1 MTKGIWSLLGV
12 GTVMVGLAGCGGGE
26 AVPRP
31 AASNPSSPSGRDST
45 YVADTEP
52 AGAVPVGEARQS
64 VQSDDE
70 VVLVGRVG
78 GSAEPFVDGI
88 AAFTIVDLKVP
99 PCAPEEG
106 CPRPW
111 DYCCTQNQVK
121 DNIAMVKVV
130 DEGGKPVTEDARG
143 LLGVAELN
151 TVVVHGK
158 AERDDG
164 GNLALL
170 AHQVFVK
177 E

>member
-12 GTVMVGLAGCGGGE
+12 GAVIVGLAGCGGGE
-26 AVPRP
+26 AVPQP
-31 AASNPSSPSGRDST
+31 AASNRSRPSGREST
-45 YVADTEP
+45 YLADTEP

-64 VQSDDE
+64 VEGDDE

-99 PCAPEEG
+99 PCSADEG
-106 CPRPW
+106 CPTPW

-121 DNIAMVKVV
+121 DHIAMVKVV
-130 DEGGKPVTEDARG
+130 DDRGKPVAEDARR

-158 AERDDG
+158 AQRDDG

-170 AHQVFVK
+170 ADQVFVK